1 MIQLPTKPLT
11 DTWVESTWDNYIDT
25 VEDPNYQKAKCYYYN
40 GRLRI
45 EMSPVGNDHANDH
58 TSITLTASLFA
69 GIKKIPM
76 NGKDNCTYR
85 KTGFQD
91 AQPDLSYYIGEKAN
105 SIPWGT
111 TIVDLDTYP
120 PPDLA
125 IEVANTS
132 LADDKGEKRLL
143 YEDMQV
149 KEYWVIDVQNVRV
162 IAFAIEN
169 NGSRRISESQV
180 LPGLGMAVLQEAL
193 QQSRQMT
200 QTEVIAW
207 LLTQFQQ

>member
-11 DTWVESTWDNYIDT
+11 NTWVESTWDNYIDT

-45 EMSPVGNDHANDH
+45 EMSPVGNDHACDH
-58 TSITLTASLFA
+58 TLVIIAVGLFTALKDILIT
-69 GIKKIPM
+69 GR
-76 NGKDNCTYR
+76 DNCTYR
-85 KTGFQD
+85 KTNVRE
-91 AQPDLSYYIGEKAN
+91 AQPDVSYYIHERAN
-105 SIPWGT
+105 AIPWGT
-111 TIVDLDTYP
+111 SIIDLDTYP
-120 PPDLA
+120 SPDLA

-149 KEYWVIDVQNVRV
+149 KEYWVIDVQNVRI

-193 QQSRQMT
+193 QRSRQMT
-200 QTEVIAW
+200 QSEVIAW

>member
-1 MIQLPTKPLT
+1 MIQLPTKSPT

-45 EMSPVGNDHANDH
+45 EMSPVGNDHACDH
-58 TSITLTASLFA
+58 TLVIIAVGLFTALKGIPIT
-69 GIKKIPM
+69 GR
-76 NGKDNCTYR
+76 DNCTYR
-85 KTGFQD
+85 KPNVRE
-91 AQPDLSYYIGEKAN
+91 AQPDVSYYINERAN
-105 SIPWGT
+105 AIPWGT
-111 TIVDLDTYP
+111 SIIDLDTYP
-120 PPDLA
+120 SPDLV
-125 IEVANTS
+125 IEVANST

-169 NGSRRISESQV
+169 NGSRRIPESQV

-200 QTEVIAW
+200 QTEAIAW